1 MRGPAIQEALRY
13 LETRSKKS
21 RCSLLALSL
30 GIVEMGRDMAFI
42 VVGIAIGA
50 SCALLRHRVFMMLAL
65 SALLGP
71 VVALIGFGLHAHP
84 WVIAAQTLG
93 TIVAL
98 QFVYVAV
105 GLTLHLVRFGK
116 LMPHAQTA
124 IGDRLRAELE
134 APRGLTPELSV
145 LVERLVAS

>member
-1 MRGPAIQEALRY
+1 
-13 LETRSKKS
+13 
-21 RCSLLALSL
+21 
-30 GIVEMGRDMAFI
+30 MAFI

-65 SALLGP
+65 SALLAP
-71 VVALIGFGLHAHP
+71 VVALVGFGLHAHP

-93 TIVAL
+93 SITAL

-116 LMPHAQTA
+116 LIPHVQTA
-124 IGDRLRAELE
+124 IGDQLGAELE
-134 APRGLTPELSV
+134 VPRGLTPELSV
-145 LVERLVAS
+145 LMARLQSA

>member
-1 MRGPAIQEALRY
+1 
-13 LETRSKKS
+13 
-21 RCSLLALSL
+21 
-30 GIVEMGRDMAFI
+30 MAFI

-50 SCALLRHRVFMMLAL
+50 LCALLRHRVFMMLAL

-71 VVALIGFGLHAHP
+71 VVALGFGLHAHP

-93 TIVAL
+93 SITAL

-116 LMPHAQTA
+116 LIPHVQTA
-124 IGDRLRAELE
+124 VGDRLRAELE
-134 APRGLTPELSV
+134 VPRGLTPELSV
-145 LVERLVAS
+145 LVARLEAS

>member
-1 MRGPAIQEALRY
+1 
-13 LETRSKKS
+13 
-21 RCSLLALSL
+21 
-30 GIVEMGRDMAFI
+30 MAFI

-50 SCALLRHRVFMMLAL
+50 LSALLRHRVFMMLVL

-93 TIVAL
+93 SITAL

-116 LMPHAQTA
+116 LIPHVQTA
-124 IGDRLRAELE
+124 VGDRLRAELE
-134 APRGLTPELSV
+134 VPRGLTPELSV
-145 LVERLVAS
+145 LVARLEAS